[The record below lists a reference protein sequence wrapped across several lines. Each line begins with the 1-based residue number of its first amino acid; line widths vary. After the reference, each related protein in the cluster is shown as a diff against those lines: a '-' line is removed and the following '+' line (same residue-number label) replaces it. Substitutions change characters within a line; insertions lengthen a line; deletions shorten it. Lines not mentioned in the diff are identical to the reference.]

1 MAYDLLIKNGRI
13 IDGSGRPAFNGDVGV
28 ARGRIVELGRLD
40 GAARRVIEADGRV
53 VAPGFVDNHCHY
65 DAQVLWDPLCTFSSH
80 HGATTVIIGNCSL
93 ALAPVKAPERREAG
107 RHAVVR
113 RGHPDG
119 RAGGGR
125 ALDVGDVPRVHG
137 RDRPAAGRQCG
148 DARRPLRRPPLRD
161 GRAVLGSPGHGRR
174 ARGHAAR
181 AARGHRCGRAR
192 ALDHPQHEPLRRRGE
207 AHSRRL
213 RAGIGAVRAGRR
225 PA

>member
-13 IDGSGRPAFNGDVGV
+13 IDGSGRPAFNGDVAV

-65 DAQVLWDPLCTFSSH
+65 DAQVALGPALHLLVPPRRDHRDHRQLLA
-80 HGATTVIIGNCSL
+80 GARPGQG
-93 ALAPVKAPERREAG
+93 ARAPEAG

-137 RDRPAAGRQCG
+137 RDRPAARASTWGRSSATPPSASTRWASSARIARPRTPSSRPCG
-148 DARRPLRRPPLRD
+148 ACCARP
-161 GRAVLGSPGHGRR
+161 SMR
-174 ARGHAAR
+174 ARSG
-181 AARGHRCGRAR
+181 
-192 ALDHPQHEPLRRRGE
+192 
-207 AHSRRL
+207 SRS
-213 RAGIGAVRAGRR
+213 
-225 PA
+225 PAT

>member
-65 DAQVLWDPLCTFSSH
+65 DAQVALGPALHLLVPSRRDHRDHRQLLA
-80 HGATTVIIGNCSL
+80 GARPGQG
-93 ALAPVKAPERREAG
+93 ARAPEAG

-119 RAGGGR
+119 RAGGRR

-137 RDRPAAGRQCG
+137 RDRPAARRQRG
-148 DARRPLRRPPLRD
+148 DARGPLRHPPLRD
-161 GRAVLGSPGHGRR
+161 GRAVLGPPGHGRR

-181 AARGHRCGRAR
+181 CCARPSMRAR
-192 ALDHPQHEPLRRRGE
+192 SG
-207 AHSRRL
+207 SRS
-213 RAGIGAVRAGRR
+213 
-225 PA
+225 PAT